1 MKHFLLIIFAALVL
15 SSCSQQPQA
24 ETKTKALVLYYS
36 QFSATKT
43 LADSIAQKIGADIVR
58 IEVENDYPADF
69 GQTIARCQEDKA
81 NGTLPQLKPI
91 NANIADYDIVFLGYP
106 IWFGT
111 YAPPIE
117 ALLKQVDFSGKDVVP
132 FCTFGSGG
140 LTESVR
146 DLKAAVP
153 SINIKAQAGVRTS
166 LLATA
171 PDVINRMLID
181 LGLIEG
187 QNEVLPEFSEMQE
200 VSESDVEIFDAAT
213 SSYPMIQATPAKV
226 CSRTTANG
234 TDYIFVANNKDQ
246 SAAEIKVYVTKKDNE
261 DPFFTL
267 VER

>member
-1 MKHFLLIIFAALVL
+1 MFPEIKITKTTNKLIFKTISKKMKHFLLIIFAALVL

-43 LADSIAQKIGADIVR
+43 LADSIAQKIGA
-58 IEVENDYPADF
+58 ENDYPADF

-153 SINIKAQAGVRTS
+153 SINIKARQLSDALIFCSSHSS
-166 LLATA
+166 LK
-171 PDVINRMLID
+171 
-181 LGLIEG
+181 
-187 QNEVLPEFSEMQE
+187 S
-200 VSESDVEIFDAAT
+200 
-213 SSYPMIQATPAKV
+213 
-226 CSRTTANG
+226 
-234 TDYIFVANNKDQ
+234 
-246 SAAEIKVYVTKKDNE
+246 
-261 DPFFTL
+261 
-267 VER
+267 